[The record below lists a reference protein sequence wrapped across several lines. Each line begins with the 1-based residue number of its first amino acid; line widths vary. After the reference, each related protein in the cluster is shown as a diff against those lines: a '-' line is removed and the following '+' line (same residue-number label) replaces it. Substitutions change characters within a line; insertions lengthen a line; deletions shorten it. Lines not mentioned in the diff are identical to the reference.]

1 MAWLLIKEETKMDKQ
16 HLNFLMDLLEDGMC
30 LALSHN
36 QYNGLKSNYDL
47 SEILIEMNG
56 EYFTARKSD
65 NQG

>member
-1 MAWLLIKEETKMDKQ
+1 MNKQ
-16 HLNFLMDLLEDGMC
+16 HLDFLMDLLEDGMC

-56 EYFTARKSD
+56 EYFTARKL
-65 NQG
+65 NKGQ